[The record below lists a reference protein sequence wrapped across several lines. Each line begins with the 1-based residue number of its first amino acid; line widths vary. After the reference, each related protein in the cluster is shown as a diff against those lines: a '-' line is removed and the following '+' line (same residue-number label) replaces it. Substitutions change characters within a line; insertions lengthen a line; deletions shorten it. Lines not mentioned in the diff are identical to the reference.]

1 MWDDSFK
8 TAQTCS
14 LHLLREL
21 QSDFPMLSDMQQF
34 ITGRGMKMLS
44 SLDSHAFKNYSQ

>member
-1 MWDDSFK
+1 MTVSKQLRRAAF
-8 TAQTCS
+8 TFLENCS
-14 LHLLREL
+14 
-21 QSDFPMLSDMQQF
+21 QDFPMLSDMQQF